1 MTIINNIEIF
11 QPSHNLKCLQK
22 SDCFEL
28 ISFNWSLDL
37 NSVPSNEI
45 WLIYIY
51 IYYSTD
57 VNESEYT
64 NGISYILNKSIV
76 GNRINLS
83 LHQDQNF
90 SLKHRGKIFSAKLS
104 YGDLTTSIPLEIVS
118 VLRI

>member
-1 MTIINNIEIF
+1 MQLDL
-11 QPSHNLKCLQK
+11 QPSYNLKCLQK

-64 NGISYILNKSIV
+64 NGISYKLNKSIV

>member
-1 MTIINNIEIF
+1 MQLDL
-11 QPSHNLKCLQK
+11 QPSYNLKCLQK

-57 VNESEYT
+57 VNE
-64 NGISYILNKSIV
+64 
-76 GNRINLS
+76 
-83 LHQDQNF
+83 
-90 SLKHRGKIFSAKLS
+90 
-104 YGDLTTSIPLEIVS
+104 
-118 VLRI
+118 